1 MTPEVTNRREGGM
14 TSCRGCSLKLWA
26 FTWKELETVNA
37 AQKLLGALSI
47 GVGSAWA
54 GIGGEGS

>member
-14 TSCRGCSLKLWA
+14 MSCCSCSRKLRA

-37 AQKLLGALSI
+37 AQKRLGALSI
-47 GVGSAWA
+47 GVGSARA
-54 GIGGEGS
+54 GGGGEES